1 MGKSGAYISKNC
13 KGFQG
18 FFGYMETWWN
28 ISKLFGRISYQGRG
42 QDTVREQIKTWS
54 KLFTENRNELI
65 LTL

>member
-42 QDTVREQIKTWS
+42 QCGTCQIPESGSRHSQFKH
-54 KLFTENRNELI
+54 
-65 LTL
+65 